1 MMLSKKQWMQRKKTK
16 KNWIVLGG
24 QLVLCHVKDQRQG
37 RGEFLVQG
45 GVAVEEESRVKK
57 DVREKQKEINHEKK
71 EENQDVKEDG
81 KNTEFFSP
89 QLTKI

>member
-1 MMLSKKQWMQRKKTK
+1 
-16 KNWIVLGG
+16 
-24 QLVLCHVKDQRQG
+24 VKDKRQV
-37 RGEFLVQG
+37 RGECLVKE
-45 GVAVEEESRVKK
+45 GVAAEEEEGSRVKK
-57 DVREKQKEINHEKK
+57 DVREKQKEGSRVKK

>member
-1 MMLSKKQWMQRKKTK
+1 M
-16 KNWIVLGG
+16 V
-24 QLVLCHVKDQRQG
+24 QLKGELCYLERNHVKR
-37 RGEFLVQG
+37 
-45 GVAVEEESRVKK
+45 
-57 DVREKQKEINHEKK
+57 